1 MPGSIKVSGSQR
13 TVASPYIKV
22 SGSWRQVAAGYIK
35 VAGTWRVW
43 HSAAIVDNFN
53 RPNNA
58 ALGTASNGIA
68 VWSNLRGSWGINSLA
83 ANSAGAATDYPIA
96 TTPLTKSTQ
105 NYQID
110 IDIPA
115 GAGAGLAFW
124 VTNSTNWWAAVT
136 AQTTSTS
143 LFCPNGGSLSGTTC
157 ITGTSSYGAS
167 STTSSV
173 NLGAVTYFCPAGGTL
188 SGTTCVGTTSSYPA
202 TPSSSVVS
210 VGSPS
215 PVVTTFYRLT
225 DGFVYGPPCTGDFIQ
240 PGGGSSECPDGA
252 PCVGGQCEYFAPASF
267 CSSNNPVSSTA
278 TSCFSSSGGSCP
290 PGSFLGPFGQCLT
303 TVTTYSCPQGG
314 SLSGTTCIID
324 TSYAASESCPQGG
337 SPSGGSCISTTT
349 TYFCPNGGS
358 LSGTTC
364 TIVSGY
370 EASST
375 SSTTHETRIIQSVNG
390 TVSTRA
396 TQTTA
401 GAIRS
406 LRVNTVGNQISVISY
421 QSAGQLGTNTTLTHT
436 PSSPAITGTLGV
448 IKSPSTSNQT
458 SSVDNFRAS

>member
-22 SGSWRQVAAGYIK
+22 SGAWRQVAAGYIK

-43 HSAAIVDNFN
+43 HSADIVDNFN
-53 RPNNA
+53 RTNSA
-58 ALGTASNGIA
+58 SLGTASNGIA
-68 VWSNLRGSWGINSLA
+68 VWTNLRGTWGISSLT
-83 ANSAGAATDYPIA
+83 ATSTGTPSDYPIA

-105 NYQID
+105 NYQINV
-110 IDIPA
+110 DIPA
-115 GAGAGLAFW
+115 GAGAGAAFW
-124 VTNSTNWWAAVT
+124 VTNATNWWAAVT
-136 AQTTSTS
+136 AQTTTTT
-143 LFCPNGGSLSGTTC
+143 LYCPNGGTLSGTTC
-157 ITGTSSYGAS
+157 VTGTSTYGAS
-167 STTSSV
+167 STTESV
-173 NLGAVTYFCPAGGTL
+173 NLGAVSYSCPNGGTL

-202 TPSSSVVS
+202 TPTSSVES

-215 PVVTTFYRLT
+215 PVVTTYYTLT
-225 DGFVYGPPCTGDFIQ
+225 DGFIYGPSCSGDFIQ
-240 PGGGSSECPDGA
+240 PGGGTSECPDGA
-252 PCVGGQCEYFAPASF
+252 PCVGGQCEYFAEDAICSF
-267 CSSNNPVSSTA
+267 QNPISSTP
-278 TSCFSSSGGSCP
+278 TSCAESSGGGCP
-290 PGSFLGPFGQCLT
+290 PGSFLGTFGQCLQS
-303 TVTTYSCPQGG
+303 VTTYSCPQGG

-324 TSYAASESCPQGG
+324 TSYSATASCPQGG
-337 SPSGGSCISTTT
+337 SPSGGSCISSTT

-401 GAIRS
+401 AAIRS

-436 PSSPAITGTLGV
+436 PSSPAITGTLGI